1 MDSEII
7 KETECIVISY
17 TNSLI
22 NKYKENKIMRDDYV
36 HVLLFFL
43 EIVDIPIIGKLQSKI
58 KEVIIGILEEIK
70 RDLYEKKYSY
80 LYYAGMENGIGRL
93 AFSLE
98 IFSEKI
104 HNIPNFESYIGEL
117 LEIGV
122 GESID
127 NANLEEV
134 QAYNYDLIYGI
145 AGVLYYSL
153 NTHKIKEKTIYN
165 MINFLVELYRI
176 KSHDWGSIIRY
187 HIEKDKLLLADEKVK
202 YPKGCINFG
211 LAHGIIAPL
220 IALAKAKKYGY
231 NVKGINA
238 TISGLRQLY
247 EKYSV
252 RDMNI
257 LKYPTMLSV
266 EDYFSNTVSKDSIT
280 YNAGWCYGNAG
291 IVRGLMKVSYYLNDN
306 NNYQYYKKELLSIIN
321 QELDN
326 YNFDLPIVCHGYASV
341 LSIQISA
348 FRESGDKSFLIT
360 RERNMRQTIIS
371 HRNCIFNDEYTND
384 YSILSGESGTILTLI
399 NGIYLSK
406 EYPKLLMID

>member
-70 RDLYEKKYSY
+70 RDLYEKNYSY

-153 NTHKIKEKTIYN
+153 NTH
-165 MINFLVELYRI
+165 
-176 KSHDWGSIIRY
+176 
-187 HIEKDKLLLADEKVK
+187 
-202 YPKGCINFG
+202 
-211 LAHGIIAPL
+211 
-220 IALAKAKKYGY
+220 
-231 NVKGINA
+231 
-238 TISGLRQLY
+238 
-247 EKYSV
+247 
-252 RDMNI
+252 
-257 LKYPTMLSV
+257 
-266 EDYFSNTVSKDSIT
+266 
-280 YNAGWCYGNAG
+280 
-291 IVRGLMKVSYYLNDN
+291 
-306 NNYQYYKKELLSIIN
+306 NYK
-321 QELDN
+321 
-326 YNFDLPIVCHGYASV
+326 
-341 LSIQISA
+341 
-348 FRESGDKSFLIT
+348 
-360 RERNMRQTIIS
+360 
-371 HRNCIFNDEYTND
+371 
-384 YSILSGESGTILTLI
+384 
-399 NGIYLSK
+399 
-406 EYPKLLMID
+406 

>member
-1 MDSEII
+1 M
-7 KETECIVISY
+7 
-17 TNSLI
+17 
-22 NKYKENKIMRDDYV
+22 
-36 HVLLFFL
+36 
-43 EIVDIPIIGKLQSKI
+43 GK
-58 KEVIIGILEEIK
+58 
-70 RDLYEKKYSY
+70 
-80 LYYAGMENGIGRL
+80 
-93 AFSLE
+93 
-98 IFSEKI
+98 
-104 HNIPNFESYIGEL
+104 
-117 LEIGV
+117 
-122 GESID
+122 
-127 NANLEEV
+127 
-134 QAYNYDLIYGI
+134 
-145 AGVLYYSL
+145 YYS
-153 NTHKIKEKTIYN
+153 
-165 MINFLVELYRI
+165 
-176 KSHDWGSIIRY
+176 
-187 HIEKDKLLLADEKVK
+187 LLLADEKVK

>member
-1 MDSEII
+1 
-7 KETECIVISY
+7 
-17 TNSLI
+17 
-22 NKYKENKIMRDDYV
+22 
-36 HVLLFFL
+36 
-43 EIVDIPIIGKLQSKI
+43 
-58 KEVIIGILEEIK
+58 
-70 RDLYEKKYSY
+70 
-80 LYYAGMENGIGRL
+80 MENGIGRL

-231 NVKGINA
+231 NVK
-238 TISGLRQLY
+238 
-247 EKYSV
+247 E
-252 RDMNI
+252 
-257 LKYPTMLSV
+257 
-266 EDYFSNTVSKDSIT
+266 
-280 YNAGWCYGNAG
+280 
-291 IVRGLMKVSYYLNDN
+291 
-306 NNYQYYKKELLSIIN
+306 
-321 QELDN
+321 
-326 YNFDLPIVCHGYASV
+326 
-341 LSIQISA
+341 
-348 FRESGDKSFLIT
+348 
-360 RERNMRQTIIS
+360 
-371 HRNCIFNDEYTND
+371 
-384 YSILSGESGTILTLI
+384 
-399 NGIYLSK
+399 
-406 EYPKLLMID
+406 

>member
-1 MDSEII
+1 M
-7 KETECIVISY
+7 
-17 TNSLI
+17 
-22 NKYKENKIMRDDYV
+22 
-36 HVLLFFL
+36 
-43 EIVDIPIIGKLQSKI
+43 
-58 KEVIIGILEEIK
+58 
-70 RDLYEKKYSY
+70 
-80 LYYAGMENGIGRL
+80 
-93 AFSLE
+93 
-98 IFSEKI
+98 
-104 HNIPNFESYIGEL
+104 

-145 AGVLYYSL
+145 SGVLYYSL

-165 MINFLVELYRI
+165 MINFLVELYQI

-187 HIEKDKLLLADEKVK
+187 HIEKDKLVLADEKVK

-247 EKYSV
+247 EKYSI

-399 NGIYLSK
+399 NGIYLGK